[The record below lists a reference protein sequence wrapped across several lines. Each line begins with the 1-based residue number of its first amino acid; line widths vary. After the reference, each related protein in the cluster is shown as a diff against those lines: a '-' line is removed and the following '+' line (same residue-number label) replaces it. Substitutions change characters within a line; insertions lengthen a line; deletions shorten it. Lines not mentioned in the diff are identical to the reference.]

1 MSSVPRTAIP
11 GCSRSGNDQMAKGL
25 GYFSLA
31 LGLSELFAPRTI
43 SSAAGLDGYH
53 GLVRA
58 YGMREIATGV
68 AILSSHDATPWVWGR
83 VVGDAADIVT
93 VAAGAKQLTSART
106 LAALAVLGAATAL
119 DALYAT
125 RLSAEKGGP
134 ATARTDYHD
143 RSGFPKGA
151 LVAKEAGRGY
161 QPPADMGTPDA
172 LQPLDRGDLQKQD
185 GAAAT
190 GSAASI

>member
-11 GCSRSGNDQMAKGL
+11 GCSCSANDRMAKRL

-31 LGLSELFAPRTI
+31 LGLCEMFAPRAI
-43 SSAAGLDGYH
+43 SRVAGLDGHH

-58 YGMREIATGV
+58 YGMREIANGV

-83 VVGDAADIVT
+83 VIGDAVDIAT
-93 VAAGAKQLTSART
+93 AAIAAKQLSSPRT

-119 DALYAT
+119 DALCAT
-125 RLSAEKGGP
+125 RLTAEKGGP

-143 RSGFPKGA
+143 RSGFPKGV
-151 LVAKEAGRGY
+151 LVAKEARRGY
-161 QPPADMGTPDA
+161 QPPADMRTPDA
-172 LQPLDRGDLQKQD
+172 LRPLDRAPQKQD
-185 GAAAT
+185 AAAAAA
-190 GSAASI
+190 SAASI